1 MAPGTDVKFKIE
13 ATGVDLKFKWQ
24 KDRKTD
30 LSDDEKHYDTA
41 TDTLNI
47 VEVEKSDKGRYRCR
61 IKNDLDEKFS
71 KEAVL
76 AISKLIIVVDMYFIF
91 TKSYL
96 LNFFCYVGYK
106 ILIPFY
112 TKCMYTFLAFILPH
126 PTHS

>member
-1 MAPGTDVKFKIE
+1 MVAPGTDIKFKIE
-13 ATGVDLKFKWQ
+13 ATGVDLMFKWQ

-76 AISKLIIVVDMYFIF
+76 AISKLIVVVMYSIF
-91 TKSYL
+91 T
-96 LNFFCYVGYK
+96 
-106 ILIPFY
+106 
-112 TKCMYTFLAFILPH
+112 
-126 PTHS
+126 

>member
-13 ATGVDLKFKWQ
+13 ATGVDLMFKWQ

-47 VEVEKSDKGRYRCR
+47 VEVEKSDKGRYRCC

-91 TKSYL
+91 T
-96 LNFFCYVGYK
+96 
-106 ILIPFY
+106 
-112 TKCMYTFLAFILPH
+112 
-126 PTHS
+126 